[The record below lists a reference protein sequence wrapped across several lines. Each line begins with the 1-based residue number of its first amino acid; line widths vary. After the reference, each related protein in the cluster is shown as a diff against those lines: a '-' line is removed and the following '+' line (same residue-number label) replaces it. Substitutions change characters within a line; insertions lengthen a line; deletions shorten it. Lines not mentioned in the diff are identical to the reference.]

1 MAYDAYTESVRLI
14 ELRQVE
20 AVLRLSRRR
29 RFAPMGVDVVG
40 DVAVTMFARRGVG
53 CSWSDTHV
61 LRRRHGEWRMLGGG
75 SGTAG
80 DDLLADRPA
89 QLPSK
94 PAALPDALTGIDP
107 RLMTL
112 QGGGGVRDSQGAV
125 GWLPWSARW
134 ISYVVLRVSAQVAS
148 LETDG
153 RKLVVPW
160 HGRVVIVSMKRRPSL
175 VKVHDAGGHV
185 LGEVRVARVGGPS

>member
-1 MAYDAYTESVRLI
+1 MAYDAYAESVRLI

-20 AVLRLSRRR
+20 PVLRLSRRR

-40 DVAVTMFARRGVG
+40 DVAVTMFVRRGVG

-61 LRRRHGEWRMLGGG
+61 LSKRDGEWRMLGGG
-75 SGTAG
+75 SGTES

-89 QLPSK
+89 QLPSYG
-94 PAALPDALTGIDP
+94 ADVPDALTGIDP

-112 QGGGGVRDSQGAV
+112 EGGGGVRDSGSQV
-125 GWLPWSARW
+125 DWMPWSARW

-148 LETDG
+148 LVTDG
-153 RKLVVPW
+153 RTLVVPW
-160 HGRVVIVSMKRRPSL
+160 HGRVVIASIRRRPSL
-175 VKVHDAGGHV
+175 VKVHDARGQVLGHV
-185 LGEVRVARVGGPS
+185 RPNLPRA

>member
-1 MAYDAYTESVRLI
+1 MLAESVRLI
-14 ELRQVE
+14 ESRHVE
-20 AVLRLSRRR
+20 AVSRLSRRR

-53 CSWSDTHV
+53 CSLSETYV
-61 LRRRHGEWRMLGGG
+61 LSSRDGQWRMLGGG
-75 SGTAG
+75 SGTEG

-89 QLPSK
+89 HFPEER
-94 PAALPDALTGIDP
+94 AHGPDALTGIDSRIL
-107 RLMTL
+107 RLG
-112 QGGGGVRDSQGAV
+112 GGGGVRDSGGRAD
-125 GWLPWSARW
+125 WLPWSGRW

-160 HGRVVIVSMKRRPSL
+160 HGRVVIASVKRRPSV
-175 VKVHDAGGHV
+175 VKVYDDRGEL
-185 LGEVRVARVGGPS
+185 LGEVLPQP

>member
-1 MAYDAYTESVRLI
+1 MAYDAYAESVRLI

-20 AVLRLSRRR
+20 PVLRLSRRR

-40 DVAVTMFARRGVG
+40 DVAVTMFARRGG
-53 CSWSDTHV
+53 SCSWSDTHV
-61 LRRRHGEWRMLGGG
+61 LSNRDGEWLMLGGG
-75 SGTAG
+75 SRPEG

-89 QLPSK
+89 QLPSY
-94 PAALPDALTGIDP
+94 PAPSPVALTAIDP

-112 QGGGGVRDSQGAV
+112 EGGGGVRDSQGAV
-125 GWLPWSARW
+125 DWLPWSTRW

-153 RKLVVPW
+153 RTLVVPW
-160 HGRVVIVSMKRRPSL
+160 HGRVVIASIKRNPSL
-175 VKVHDAGGHV
+175 VTVHHDRGRV
-185 LGEVRVARVGGPS
+185 LGEVRPHLPRA